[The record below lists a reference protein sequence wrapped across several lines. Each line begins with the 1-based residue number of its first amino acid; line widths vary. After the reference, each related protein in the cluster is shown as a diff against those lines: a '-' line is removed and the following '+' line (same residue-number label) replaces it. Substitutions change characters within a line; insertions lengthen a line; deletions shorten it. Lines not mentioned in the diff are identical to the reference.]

1 MCAANISVT
10 NVPSGSVPSFRD
22 LSQLARHAVYQ
33 RCWSDCGHTDPQL
46 VDGWGYVAVWC
57 FGHGPSGQLS
67 VRQHCTTHAKLH
79 IKQRGV
85 VGQRYNPAACD
96 RLAFQLLIEHT
107 RT

>member
-1 MCAANISVT
+1 MCATNISVT
-10 NVPSGSVPSFRD
+10 NVPSSSVPSFRD
-22 LSQLARHAVYQ
+22 LSQLPRHAVYQ

-46 VDGWGYVAVWC
+46 VDGWCYVAVWC

-67 VRQHCTTHAKLH
+67 VCQRCTASAKLH

-85 VGQRYNPAACD
+85 VGHRYDSAACD
-96 RLAFQLLIEHT
+96 QQDLQLLIEHM